1 MKICLATTNP
11 HKLEEV
17 RAVFDDATDGV
28 VWTTLA
34 DLPAALPEPEED
46 QPTFEGNA
54 VLKARYYAR
63 HTGRI
68 CLADDSGIEVDA
80 LGGRPGVKSA
90 RYSGVSG
97 PRSVVDPANNARL
110 LEELETLNATTDD
123 ARGARYV
130 CAMSLV
136 VPAARLDDH
145 PRLRDLLR
153 PGADDV
159 QITVRGE
166 LPGRILRPDEAA
178 DPARPAQGRGENGFG
193 YDPLV
198 VLHDGRTAAEF
209 TPDEKNAVSHRG
221 HATRTLVD
229 AMRVAGLLEG

>member
-17 RAVFDDATDGV
+17 RAVFDHETDAVT
-28 VWTTLA
+28 WSTLA
-34 DLPAALPEPEED
+34 DLPAELPEPEED
-46 QPTFEGNA
+46 QDTFEGNA
-54 VLKARYYAR
+54 LLKARYYAR
-63 HTGRI
+63 ATGQI
-68 CLADDSGIEVDA
+68 CLADDSGIEVEA
-80 LGGRPGVKSA
+80 LGGRPGVRSA

-110 LEELETLNATTDD
+110 LEELDTLNASSDD

-145 PRLRDLLR
+145 RALRGLQQ
-153 PGADDV
+153 PGDDDV
-159 QITVRGE
+159 QLMVRGE
-166 LPGRILRPDEAA
+166 LPGRILRPGEAA
-178 DPARPAQGRGENGFG
+178 DPAQPSRGRGTGGFG

-209 TPDEKNAVSHRG
+209 TPDEKNAISHRG
-221 HATRTLVD
+221 HATRVLVD
-229 AMRVAGLLEG
+229 TMRAAGLLPG